1 MRARAR
7 ALGLEIGDAEAA
19 AVLARFKEMELRGF
33 QLEAADGTVELVLRR
48 TQGGY
53 VSPFQL
59 ADVLA
64 VWHTDKDKGMLTKAS
79 VQVDVPGDRLHSEA
93 TGHGPVDALD
103 HALRGAL
110 IPRYPEID
118 HLRLVD
124 YKVRILDPELAT
136 AATTRVLLEATHD
149 GHRWITAGCSDN
161 IIEASCAALL
171 DSFELCV
178 LRTRAIVP
186 SLAKA

>member
-1 MRARAR
+1 M
-7 ALGLEIGDAEAA
+7 
-19 AVLARFKEMELRGF
+19 
-33 QLEAADGTVELVLRR
+33 
-48 TQGGY
+48 
-53 VSPFQL
+53 SPFQL

-79 VQVDVPGDRLHSEA
+79 VIVDVHGEKLDSEA

-103 HALRGAL
+103 HALRKVLVG
-110 IPRYPEID
+110 RFPEID

-136 AATTRVLLEATHD
+136 AATTRVLLEAAH
-149 GHRWITAGCSDN
+149 HNHWWITAGCSDN
-161 IIEASCAALL
+161 IIEASCQALL

-178 LRTRAIVP
+178 LR
-186 SLAKA
+186 AKSSAA